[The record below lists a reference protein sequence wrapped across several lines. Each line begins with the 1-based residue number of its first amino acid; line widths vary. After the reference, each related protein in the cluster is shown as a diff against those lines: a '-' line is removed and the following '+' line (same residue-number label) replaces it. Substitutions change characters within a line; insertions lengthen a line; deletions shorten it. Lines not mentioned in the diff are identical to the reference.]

1 MERGVSN
8 ISAALIH
15 HKYGKNNGN
24 EGQVRDQKNTRES
37 KLDPVPSSGTAIVWN
52 RHQLQKLTQTP
63 FLVADEMPGLR
74 EHALHHRCR
83 LIPLLMDAGAH
94 ERLLGARPGT
104 MRGDDRADHRRQL
117 ENRLVQLNRGKIV
130 QASAAVEV
138 KSATPGYKS
147 PRRPYAAVFPKYQNP
162 AEPSETWSGR
172 GKQPR
177 WLVSALKAGG
187 RIEDFRIPEAHH
199 QGKARAHR

>member
-1 MERGVSN
+1 MDKSELE
-8 ISAALIH
+8 AMP
-15 HKYGKNNGN
+15 
-24 EGQVRDQKNTRES
+24 
-37 KLDPVPSSGTAIVWN
+37 LDDLW
-52 RHQLQKLTQTP
+52 
-63 FLVADEMPGLR
+63 
-74 EHALHHRCR
+74 ALHEQ
-83 LIPLLMDAGAH
+83 LTALLSKRIIA
-94 ERLLGARPGT
+94 EK
-104 MRGDDRADHRRQL
+104 RQL

-138 KSATPGYKS
+138 EVKSAPPGYKS
-147 PRRPYAAVFPKYQNP
+147 PRRPYAVVFPKYQNP

-187 RIEDFRIPEAHH
+187 RIEDFRIPEAH